1 MSKVNLAETMKH
13 AQESGALGT
22 GSFKLK
28 DGANRV
34 RIVQGFL
41 PHSSEFTDP
50 SGKKTTTFKWLTRV
64 LDRRDGKVKVFFL
77 GHTIYKQL
85 VAFQQDSESGTDF
98 DELPMPYDINI
109 NATGAGTMLA
119 KYTVV
124 PSQKRVPLT
133 AAEEDLIRE
142 EDSLEDVQEALY
154 KKKGAPAP
162 TMPVMHDSVANFDPD
177 EIPF

>member
-1 MSKVNLAETMKH
+1 MAKVDLAATMKQ

-28 DGANRV
+28 EGPNRV

-41 PHSSEFTDP
+41 PHTSEFTDP
-50 SGKKTTTFKWLTRV
+50 SGKSTQTFKWLTRI
-64 LDRRDGKVKVFFL
+64 LDRRDGSKVKVFFL

-124 PSQKRVPLT
+124 PSQRRTSLT
-133 AAEEDLIRE
+133 NDEETAVAS
-142 EDSLEDVQEALY
+142 EDSLEDLQEALY

-162 TMPVMHDSVANFDPD
+162 SGPVGHDEDHDSDL
-177 EIPF
+177 PF